1 MITALIPAVILL
13 SSLTLVMCSNIGG
26 TRQDLKLDADGG
38 YTDLLIAI
46 HDNVPQDSKIIS
58 AVKVSVTCGEFSFSC
73 ESQNIIYK
81 MRIKVEPTGYRKMF
95 WRKHGKYRFLNMAL
109 SKQQYFV
116 WELHCGIH
124 FFIICVRRFFG
135 VD

>member
-1 MITALIPAVILL
+1 MMITALIPAVILL

-58 AVKVSVTCGEFSFSC
+58 AVKVSVTCGE
-73 ESQNIIYK
+73 N
-81 MRIKVEPTGYRKMF
+81 
-95 WRKHGKYRFLNMAL
+95 
-109 SKQQYFV
+109 
-116 WELHCGIH
+116 
-124 FFIICVRRFFG
+124 
-135 VD
+135 